1 MYQDYPNLK
10 AHADNKLV
18 SYFLKGITKF
28 RWKTV
33 SFDNELDHPYYKSLI
48 LKSKILFCDGWVFSH
63 ENTLKYRSLY
73 QQLFNPAIDKSFLNT
88 VWLNKTNKNEKIIAI
103 HIRRG
108 DYKTY
113 ADGIHFYEDDVY
125 IDKMHQMQS
134 NLNYNCKF
142 IIFSNDNDLDT
153 SKYNKRFEKIMISNN
168 TVVIDHYLMS
178 RCDYIIGPPSTF
190 SIWASYIGETLLYHF
205 LNKNDTITLDKFT
218 VRCG

>member
-10 AHADNKLV
+10 SSSDNKLV
-18 SYFLKGITKF
+18 TYFLKGITKL

-33 SFDNELDHPYYKSLI
+33 SFDNESEHPYYRSLI
-48 LKSKILFCDGWVFSH
+48 LKSKILFCTGWVFSH

-73 QQLFNPAIDKSFLNT
+73 QQLFDPAIDKSSLDNL
-88 VWLNKTNKNEKIIAI
+88 WLKKTRENEKIVAV

-113 ADGIHFYEDDVY
+113 ADGIYFFDDDVY
-125 IDKMHQMQS
+125 IDKMKQMET
-134 NLNYNCKF
+134 NLNHHCRF
-142 IIFSNDNDLDT
+142 IIFTNDDELET
-153 SKYNKRFEKIMISNN
+153 LTYTKLFKSVLISNN
-168 TVVIDHYLMS
+168 SAAIDHYLLS
-178 RCDYIIGPPSTF
+178 NCDYIIGPPSTF

-205 LNKNDTITLDKFT
+205 LNRDEVITLDKFT